1 MTKRIY
7 LGVSRV
13 LRPSTLAVFGVSL
26 LLAGCNS
33 QADEAKAPP
42 KPPTEVGI
50 ITTQT
55 EDVSLTT
62 ELAGRTAAFE
72 TSDVRPQVSGVV
84 QERLFTEGATVAK
97 GDILYQIDPSLFEAA
112 VAEARANVASAKA
125 TDENA
130 RGQADRLRPLV
141 QKGVVSEQSFTD
153 AVATSNAAAAAVAQ
167 TEARLQT
174 AEINLRFSRV
184 AAPIA
189 GRIGRS
195 MSTTGALVSAAQ
207 TEPLTTIQ
215 RLDPIFVDIQ
225 QSSTS
230 LLKLRGA
237 LASSKVAANTAEVR
251 LKLEDGSD
259 YPLAGTLK
267 FTEVTVSP
275 DTGSVTLRAE
285 FPNPD
290 GLLLPGMYVRALFS
304 QSQAKDAILVPQQ
317 GVTRNPRG
325 EATALIVGAGDKVE
339 QRMIQV
345 GRAIGDRWLVTGG
358 LAPGDRLIVEGVSK
372 VKPGAV
378 VRPMEADLGGTGT
391 EAQAKPV
398 ASL

>member
-1 MTKRIY
+1 MMHFAGSFSSTSAAKIPAI
-7 LGVSRV
+7 LG
-13 LRPSTLAVFGVSL
+13 L
-26 LLAGCNS
+26 LFFLAGCS
-33 QADEAKAPP
+33 SEAEEAKTSP

-50 ITTQT
+50 IVTKT
-55 EDVSLTT
+55 EDVSLIT
-62 ELAGRTAAFE
+62 ELAGRTAAYE
-72 TSDVRPQVSGVV
+72 ASEVRPQVSGVV
-84 QERLFTEGATVAK
+84 QERLFTEGATVQK
-97 GDILYQIDPSLFEAA
+97 GDVLYQIDSSLFEAA

-141 QKGVVSEQSFTD
+141 QKGVVSEQAFT
-153 AVATSNAAAAAVAQ
+153 NAAAAANTAAAAVAQ
-167 TEARLQT
+167 SEAQLQT

-195 MSTTGALVSAAQ
+195 VVTTGALVSAAQ
-207 TEPLTTIQ
+207 TESLTTIQ

-237 LASSKVAANTAEVR
+237 LASSKLESNTAEVR

-290 GLLLPGMYVRALFS
+290 GLLLPGMYVRAQL
-304 QSQAKDAILVPQQ
+304 SQAQARDAILVPQQ

-325 EATALIVGAGDKVE
+325 EATALLVDADYKVE
-339 QRMIQV
+339 QRRIEV
-345 GRAIGDRWLVTGG
+345 GRAVGDRWLVTGG
-358 LAPGDRLIVEGVSK
+358 LAAGDRVIVEGVSK

-378 VRPMEADLGGTGT
+378 VRPVEADLGGTET
-391 EAQAKPV
+391 DDAVKPV

>member
-1 MTKRIY
+1 MAKLFSSETGRHAA
-7 LGVSRV
+7 L
-13 LRPSTLAVFGVSL
+13 LASTLAAGIF
-26 LLAGCNS
+26 LAGCNS
-33 QADEAKAPP
+33 QADAAKAAPP
-42 KPPTEVGI
+42 RPPTEVGI
-50 ITTQT
+50 ITAKT

-72 TSDVRPQVSGVV
+72 TSEVRPQVSGVV

-112 VAEARANVASAKA
+112 VAEARANVASARA
-125 TDENA
+125 TEENA
-130 RGQADRLRPLV
+130 RGQANRLRPLV

-153 AVATSNAAAAAVAQ
+153 AAAISNAAAAAVAQ
-167 TEARLQT
+167 AEARLQT

-184 AAPIA
+184 AAPIT

-195 MSTTGALVSAAQ
+195 ISTTGALVSAAQ

-304 QSQAKDAILVPQQ
+304 QSQAKNAILVPQQ

-325 EATALIVGAGDKVE
+325 EATALLVGAGDKVE
-339 QRMIQV
+339 QRVIEV

-358 LAPGDRLIVEGVSK
+358 LAAGDRLIVEGVSK

-378 VRPMEADLGGTGT
+378 VRPVEATLDGAAS
-391 EAQAKPV
+391 EEKPV
-398 ASL
+398 AAL